1 MKGHTATMIA
11 LSGIVCIAAAGPLF
25 GQASTPPLN
34 ADSPPIVVTGE
45 RLAGL
50 ERFDA
55 GMLAFM
61 RQYRVTGASLAIV
74 KCGHLVYA
82 RGFGHADV
90 ANREPVLPT
99 SLFRIASVSK
109 TITAVAILHL
119 IERGKLRPDER
130 VFELL
135 KLASKLRGGTTL
147 DPRWKQITVS
157 HLLRHVGGWDRER
170 SGDPIDSGLDILRF
184 NRAQPPL
191 TTDHIIRY
199 MLARPLDFDPGQRYA
214 YSNFGFCLLGRVV
227 ESVTGETYEDYVR
240 KGVLEPM
247 GIMDMRIGKTLR
259 KDRAQGEVLYYH
271 LSEPTKG
278 KSLFAPGFGEAVPRP
293 YGAFCLEAMDSH
305 GGWIASSVDL
315 ARFTTALDPAS
326 SYKALSPRRAS

>member
-259 KDRAQGEVLYYH
+259 KDRAG
-271 LSEPTKG
+271 
-278 KSLFAPGFGEAVPRP
+278 R
-293 YGAFCLEAMDSH
+293 GAL
-305 GGWIASSVDL
+305 
-315 ARFTTALDPAS
+315 
-326 SYKALSPRRAS
+326 LSPERADEGQVSIRARIRRGSSPAIRSLLPRSDGLTRRLDCLVGRPGSLHDGTRPRLELQGPVAPARAS